1 MKSKSK
7 CLYLSKCKIVGAC
20 TSSDYKNKRPDLI
33 KIDCFFN
40 IEKKERLNSKWIR
53 WIKACSTKL
62 KHVLIYCKIT

>member
-20 TSSDYKNKRPDLI
+20 TSSDYKNKRPDFI

-40 IEKKERLNSKWIR
+40 IEKKK
-53 WIKACSTKL
+53 IKFKMNAMNYNELKL
-62 KHVLIYCKIT
+62 VQQN